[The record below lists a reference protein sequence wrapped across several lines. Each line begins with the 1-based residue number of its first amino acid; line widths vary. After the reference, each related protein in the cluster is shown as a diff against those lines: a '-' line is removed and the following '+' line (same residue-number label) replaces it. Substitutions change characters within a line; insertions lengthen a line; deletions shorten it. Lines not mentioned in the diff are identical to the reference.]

1 MRLDNPRLIMK
12 QSTIQ
17 LFFSADHKSW
27 NLRPNHISKP
37 TANTPVPKTP
47 TPKPFLTDKTLTT
60 FWLVFITCTRLSAAG
75 DRTF

>member
-47 TPKPFLTDKTLTT
+47 HAKALPNWQDSNDVL
-60 FWLVFITCTRLSAAG
+60 TRLYHLY
-75 DRTF
+75 